1 MYDIELDDDL
11 FPIYVSQ
18 RTGGLILPE
27 LKKSVMDYIGLIQF
41 LNEVKISL
49 FPI

>member
-1 MYDIELDDDL
+1 LYDIELDGDL

-18 RTGGLILPE
+18 QTGGLILPE
-27 LKKSVMDYIGLIQF
+27 LKKSVIHYISLIQY
-41 LNEVKISL
+41 LNEVEIFL